1 MSKILIN
8 TTASTVFINDTGVS
22 IAGLAS
28 YTIPPQDYLLWAASS
43 DVITAVGSGTL
54 VVNDGSSN
62 LTISSGTD
70 LIKGIFP
77 TKILTNQSG
86 TEIYEYNEALSVVS
100 GITTTVVTKTTSVA
114 KKLTKV
120 LYSGSN
126 VAIFSLIV
134 NGQTVAKRRT
144 MFGSNLSGELDFGSG
159 LDVPS
164 GQTIELKVLHSRPFA
179 GDFEGSL
186 IFITNY

>member
-8 TTASTVFINDTGVS
+8 STASTVFVNDTGVS
-22 IAGLAS
+22 IAGLGS

-43 DVITAVGSGTL
+43 DVITAVGAATL
-54 VVNDGSSN
+54 IVNDGSVN
-62 LTISSGTD
+62 LSISDGID
-70 LIKGIFP
+70 LIKGLFP
-77 TKILTNQSG
+77 AKILTNQSG
-86 TEIYEYNEALSVVS
+86 TEIYEYNEVSAVVS
-100 GITTTVVTKTTSVA
+100 GITTTIVTKTTSIT

-126 VAIFSLIV
+126 VAIFSILV
-134 NGQTVAKRRT
+134 NGQIIARRRT
-144 MFGSNLSGELDFGSG
+144 MFGCDLSGEVDFGSG
-159 LDVPS
+159 LEIPS
-164 GQTIELKVLHSRPFA
+164 GQTIELKVLHSRPFV